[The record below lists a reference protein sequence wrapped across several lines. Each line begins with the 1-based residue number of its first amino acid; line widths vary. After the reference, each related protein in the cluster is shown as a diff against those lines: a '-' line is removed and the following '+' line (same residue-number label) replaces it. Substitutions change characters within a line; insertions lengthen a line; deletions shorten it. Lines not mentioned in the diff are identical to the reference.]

1 MAAPNSVSAT
11 EGQSWNSWAETIGF
25 RSPETDEEADTEAET
40 AKRESDAMKLRKE
53 DMELFGFCPAW
64 DDFYLVVCEICNQ
77 VTKPQ
82 ALRNHLEQRHGSIGN
97 FARGD
102 HTADPSVL
110 HPSGGGKSSG
120 HSSSS
125 SSSSSSSTSSS
136 SAPRHSGGQA
146 GRPSSTAKAPTGS
159 SLSGKHSGS
168 AERLKRNHHT
178 LAPVVRVERMPLPR
192 QPDGT
197 AARNS
202 SPGREKELPSPQQP
216 PPLTPGGQGLLSG
229 PGPGQANHVMPGT
242 SAGGAPA
249 LAVATTPTTAPTSVR
264 KVASGGASTAGTG
277 SSHGK
282 KIQRERKLLPCKD
295 REYDPNKHC
304 GVLIGDSGK
313 PCTRS
318 LTCKTHSLTL
328 RRAVAGRRKN
338 FDELLSE
345 HRATK
350 EAALN
355 ASKSAHPPSSSA
367 SSVTDGVTSSPAPSP
382 LSSHHTGGPS
392 TNVAASSAGKHGCPS
407 EALPGNR
414 TSGGS
419 VHLVARAPSGGGSKQ
434 SVLSKGSSG
443 TAASSAGASAKQDQ
457 NSKSTPMDTT
467 PAAQATSQPSTGNS
481 STSSGSTTR
490 QRPDHS
496 NDPYVSHHPRPA
508 AVCTF
513 GLRQMGNGLFLLDRR
528 WDATRSALAS
538 ALGTDG
544 TQPPPLKRLC
554 VVDSRLPNA
563 AGSGYVSSKDEHLRS
578 ANQHSIGSVAVVE
591 APVAVATSQT
601 SVPHTLATAV
611 RSSSHPTGTSGGTL
625 STQAMS
631 TAIAAAHPVSKA
643 THPSKQ
649 AAPSRSAGSNGGGS
663 SGGNVLLSSAP
674 RKKKPVSSTVAT
686 VVTSS
691 TPSLA
696 SSLATVSSIATST
709 PVSSVASAVQ
719 VPLSGTSVTFP
730 FRTHLGALSRL
741 QVSGQGVASKDG
753 GTAMLV
759 TTADVLNGQVSSGG
773 LLHSVKISKPAV
785 ATTLLQCRPVDDK
798 AAKPAA
804 GPTLLKA
811 RKLNPP
817 ASGRTSSTPV
827 MNNHHQPSI
836 SQGLV
841 LPELLAAPQVPVP
854 TASQLPNGMPTVLG
868 QSKLFSVPNHSVQG
882 VLDGT
887 TFHQAQLVA
896 KGARNGSRS
905 HPGRAVLPDTAS
917 SVMTGSTATSLP
929 ASMAKQQLYQQVLAG
944 QVQAQLVPT
953 ALKLPL
959 LLPNDERRHRPQQP
973 HLKVPGGSLPT

>member
-1 MAAPNSVSAT
+1 MP
-11 EGQSWNSWAETIGF
+11 
-25 RSPETDEEADTEAET
+25 D
-40 AKRESDAMKLRKE
+40 
-53 DMELFGFCPAW
+53 
-64 DDFYLVVCEICNQ
+64 
-77 VTKPQ
+77 
-82 ALRNHLEQRHGSIGN
+82 
-97 FARGD
+97 
-102 HTADPSVL
+102 
-110 HPSGGGKSSG
+110 
-120 HSSSS
+120 
-125 SSSSSSSTSSS
+125 S
-136 SAPRHSGGQA
+136 SAG
-146 GRPSSTAKAPTGS
+146 ST
-159 SLSGKHSGS
+159 
-168 AERLKRNHHT
+168 
-178 LAPVVRVERMPLPR
+178 
-192 QPDGT
+192 
-197 AARNS
+197 
-202 SPGREKELPSPQQP
+202 
-216 PPLTPGGQGLLSG
+216 
-229 PGPGQANHVMPGT
+229 
-242 SAGGAPA
+242 PA
-249 LAVATTPTTAPTSVR
+249 VAVATTPAVAPTPVR
-264 KVASGGASTAGTG
+264 KVPSGGASTAGTG

-304 GVLIGDSGK
+304 G
-313 PCTRS
+313 
-318 LTCKTHSLTL
+318 THSLTL

-367 SSVTDGVTSSPAPSP
+367 SSVTDGVTASPAPSP
-382 LSSHHTGGPS
+382 LSSSHHTGGPSS
-392 TNVAASSAGKHGCPS
+392 TNVAASSAGKHGCPG

-419 VHLVARAPSGGGSKQ
+419 GHLLARAPGGGGSKQ

-443 TAASSAGASAKQDQ
+443 TASSSAGAPAKQDQ
-457 NSKSTPMDTT
+457 HAKSTPMDTT
-467 PAAQATSQPSTGNS
+467 PAAQATSQPSAGS
-481 STSSGSTTR
+481 SSASSGSTAR

-538 ALGTDG
+538 ALGADG

-554 VVDSRLPNA
+554 VVGSRLPNA
-563 AGSGYVSSKDEHLRS
+563 SGSGYVTSKDEHQRF
-578 ANQHSIGSVAVVE
+578 ADPHSLGSVTVVE
-591 APVAVATSQT
+591 APIAVATSQT

-611 RSSSHPTGTSGGTL
+611 RSSPHPTGTSGGTV
-625 STQAMS
+625 STQAGS
-631 TAIAAAHPVSKA
+631 TAITAAHPVSKA
-643 THPSKQ
+643 MHPSKQ
-649 AAPSRSAGSNGGGS
+649 AAPSRSAASNGGS
-663 SGGNVLLSSAP
+663 SGGGNVLLSSAP
-674 RKKKPVSSTVAT
+674 RKKKPISSTITA

-691 TPSLA
+691 ASSLA
-696 SSLATVSSIATST
+696 SSLAAVSMATGA
-709 PVSSVASAVQ
+709 PVSSVASTVQ

-741 QVSGQGVASKDG
+741 QVSGQGVAPKDG

-759 TTADVLNGQVSSGG
+759 TTADVLNGQVNSSG

-798 AAKPAA
+798 AAKPSA

-817 ASGRTSSTPV
+817 TSGRTSSTAPV
-827 MNNHHQPSI
+827 MKNHHQPPI
-836 SQGLV
+836 SQGLA

-887 TFHQAQLVA
+887 TYHQAQLVA

>member
-25 RSPETDEEADTEAET
+25 RSPENEEADTEAET

-159 SLSGKHSGS
+159 SLSGKHSGA

-229 PGPGQANHVMPGT
+229 PGPGQANHVMPGM

-304 GVLIGDSGK
+304 G
-313 PCTRS
+313 
-318 LTCKTHSLTL
+318 THSLTL

-392 TNVAASSAGKHGCPS
+392 TNVAASAGKHGCPS

-457 NSKSTPMDTT
+457 NAKSAPMDTT
-467 PAAQATSQPSTGNS
+467 PAAQATSQPSAGSS

-611 RSSSHPTGTSGGTL
+611 RSSPHPTGT
-625 STQAMS
+625 M
-631 TAIAAAHPVSKA
+631 
-643 THPSKQ
+643 
-649 AAPSRSAGSNGGGS
+649 
-663 SGGNVLLSSAP
+663 LLAKEASLLH
-674 RKKKPVSSTVAT
+674 RRDCGDLINTVAGLVAGHSLIDCNQHAGVISGFRCASAIVGHVCDLSVSDPFGCT
-686 VVTSS
+686 VETSS
-691 TPSLA
+691 
-696 SSLATVSSIATST
+696 V
-709 PVSSVASAVQ
+709 
-719 VPLSGTSVTFP
+719 
-730 FRTHLGALSRL
+730 GAGCGF
-741 QVSGQGVASKDG
+741 QDG

-827 MNNHHQPSI
+827 MKNHHQPSI

>member
-1 MAAPNSVSAT
+1 
-11 EGQSWNSWAETIGF
+11 
-25 RSPETDEEADTEAET
+25 
-40 AKRESDAMKLRKE
+40 
-53 DMELFGFCPAW
+53 
-64 DDFYLVVCEICNQ
+64 
-77 VTKPQ
+77 
-82 ALRNHLEQRHGSIGN
+82 
-97 FARGD
+97 
-102 HTADPSVL
+102 
-110 HPSGGGKSSG
+110 
-120 HSSSS
+120 
-125 SSSSSSSTSSS
+125 
-136 SAPRHSGGQA
+136 
-146 GRPSSTAKAPTGS
+146 
-159 SLSGKHSGS
+159 
-168 AERLKRNHHT
+168 
-178 LAPVVRVERMPLPR
+178 MPLPR
-192 QPDGT
+192 QPDAM

-216 PPLTPGGQGLLSG
+216 PPLTPGGLGLLSG
-229 PGPGQANHVMPGT
+229 PGPGQANHVTPDASTSST
-242 SAGGAPA
+242 SAMAA
-249 LAVATTPTTAPTSVR
+249 ATTPAVAPTPIR
-264 KVASGGASTAGTG
+264 KAPSSSGSTASTG
-277 SSHGK
+277 SSLGK
-282 KIQRERKLLPCKD
+282 KMQRERKLLPCKD

-338 FDELLSE
+338 FDELLTE

-355 ASKSAHPPSSSA
+355 ASKSAHPPSSSTT
-367 SSVTDGVTSSPAPSP
+367 SSATDGVAASPAPSP
-382 LSSHHTGGPS
+382 LSSHHAGGPSS
-392 TNVAASSAGKHGCPS
+392 TNVAASSAGKHGCPG

-419 VHLVARAPSGGGSKQ
+419 GHLLVRAPSGGSKQ
-434 SVLSKGSSG
+434 TVLSRGSS
-443 TAASSAGASAKQDQ
+443 TAAASSAGATAKQDQ
-457 NSKSTPMDTT
+457 HTKSTPMDTT
-467 PAAQATSQPSTGNS
+467 PATQASSQPAS
-481 STSSGSTTR
+481 SSSASSGSTGR

-496 NDPYVSHHPRPA
+496 NDPYVLHHPRPA

-528 WDATRSALAS
+528 WDATRAALAS

-554 VVDSRLPNA
+554 VVGSRLPNA
-563 AGSGYVSSKDEHLRS
+563 AGSSYVSSNNEHQRS
-578 ANQHSIGSVAVVE
+578 ADPYSFGNVAVVE
-591 APVAVATSQT
+591 TPVAVATSQT
-601 SVPHTLATAV
+601 SVPHSLAAAV
-611 RSSSHPTGTSGGTL
+611 RSSPYPTNTSGGTA
-625 STQAMS
+625 STQAVP
-631 TAIAAAHPVSKA
+631 TAIAAHPVSKA

-649 AAPSRSAGSNGGGS
+649 AASSRSSASNGG
-663 SGGNVLLSSAP
+663 SGGSNVLLSSAP
-674 RKKKPVSSTVAT
+674 RKKKPVSSTITA

-691 TPSLA
+691 APSVA
-696 SSLATVSSIATST
+696 SSLATSMATGV

-719 VPLSGTSVTFP
+719 VPLSGTPVTFP

-741 QVSGQGVASKDG
+741 QVSGQSVAPKDG

-759 TTADVLNGQVSSGG
+759 TTTDVLNGQVNSSG
-773 LLHSVKISKPAV
+773 LLHSVTISKPAV
-785 ATTLLQCRPVDDK
+785 ATTLLQCRPVDEK
-798 AAKPAA
+798 ATKPSA

-811 RKLNPP
+811 RKPNPP
-817 ASGRTSSTPV
+817 ASGRTSAPV
-827 MNNHHQPSI
+827 IKNHHQPPI
-836 SQGLV
+836 SQGLA

-854 TASQLPNGMPTVLG
+854 AASQLPNGMPTVLG

-882 VLDGT
+882 VLDGNT
-887 TFHQAQLVA
+887 YHQAQLVA

-944 QVQAQLVPT
+944 QVQAQLVPA